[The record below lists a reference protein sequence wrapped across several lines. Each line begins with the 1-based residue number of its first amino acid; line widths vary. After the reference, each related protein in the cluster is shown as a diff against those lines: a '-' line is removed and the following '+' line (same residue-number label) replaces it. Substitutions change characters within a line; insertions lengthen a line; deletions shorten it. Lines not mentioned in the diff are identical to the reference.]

1 MVEFGFGDCVYVCG
15 LEDFFYWTYG
25 NRILYIK
32 IFLSF
37 EVGFFCVVYVN
48 VCIDLLIWR
57 ILLSSGYR

>member
-32 IFLSF
+32 IFSSF

-48 VCIDLLIWR
+48 VCIDLLI
-57 ILLSSGYR
+57 